1 MRVKKYFFTG
11 FIILLPSVL
20 TLLIIAFLFEF
31 FTTPFVPLV
40 TQLLKALQQYIP
52 FIFPIWLS
60 TFISRIIALVLLCL
74 FVLVLGCIAR
84 WFLVRNLLEWANS
97 IFSRIPVIKT
107 IFNVSRDIF
116 SALFSQDE
124 KKIFKGPIM
133 MPFPSVPNYT
143 IGFLAGEVPEECQ
156 KRSKEKLVSVFA
168 PTAPHP
174 TSGFL
179 FLVPEKDVHMAGMT
193 NEDAIKYLFSCGAI
207 VPEDLAKQ

>member
-1 MRVKKYFFTG
+1 MKKYFFTG

-20 TLLIIAFLFEF
+20 TLLIIVFLFDF

-40 TQLLKALQQYIP
+40 TEMLKAAGT
-52 FIFPIWLS
+52 FPAWLG
-60 TFISRIIALVLLCL
+60 TFIARVIALILLCA
-74 FVLVLGCIAR
+74 FVLVLGCVAR
-84 WFLVRNLLEWANS
+84 WFLIRNLLGWANT
-97 IFSRIPVIKT
+97 IFSRIPVVKT

-124 KKIFKGPIM
+124 KKLFKKPIM
-133 MPFPSVPNYT
+133 MPFPAVPNYT

-156 KRSKEKLVSVFA
+156 KHVQERLVSVFA

-179 FLVPEKDVHMAGMT
+179 FLVPESDVFDTGMN
-193 NEDAIKYLFSCGAI
+193 NEQAVKFLFSCGAI
-207 VPEDLAKQ
+207 VPEDHAEQ